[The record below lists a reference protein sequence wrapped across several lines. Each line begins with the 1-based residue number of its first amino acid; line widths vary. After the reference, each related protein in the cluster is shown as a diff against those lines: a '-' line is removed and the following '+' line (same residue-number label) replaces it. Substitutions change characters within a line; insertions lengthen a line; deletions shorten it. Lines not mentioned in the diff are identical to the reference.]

1 MLPTECGR
9 DNLQSGGNFV
19 QSATNGRDADPVH
32 QVDPP
37 LAECELEDVDAER
50 PSSGSI
56 FTLRFAG
63 SGPFAPPSSGGLIW
77 TWERARREGGMA
89 TDIEKLIQEL
99 HSLGADELRQLRRAV
114 DERLSNPSESTGSE
128 RQEDEFKRRLV
139 AAGLLN
145 EVRPPVPDPESYRG
159 RTPVPVTGKPLSETI
174 VEERR

>member
-1 MLPTECGR
+1 
-9 DNLQSGGNFV
+9 
-19 QSATNGRDADPVH
+19 
-32 QVDPP
+32 
-37 LAECELEDVDAER
+37 
-50 PSSGSI
+50 
-56 FTLRFAG
+56 
-63 SGPFAPPSSGGLIW
+63 
-77 TWERARREGGMA
+77 MA